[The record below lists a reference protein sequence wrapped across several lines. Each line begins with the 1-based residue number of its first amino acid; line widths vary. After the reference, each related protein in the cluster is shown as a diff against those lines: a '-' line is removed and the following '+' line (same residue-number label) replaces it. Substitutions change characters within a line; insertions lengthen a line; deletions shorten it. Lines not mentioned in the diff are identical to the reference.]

1 MKHGAVP
8 ESVYARLVEVE
19 AYPTDPS
26 AKTPV
31 EWVQTH
37 ISHVFLTGD
46 RVYKFRKAVD
56 LGFVRFSTRAERN
69 EDCLREVALNRRLAP
84 DVYLGVAPLHGGVD
98 TAWIGP
104 PAEILAATAADSPAG
119 CAPEHC
125 VVMRRLAAG
134 RDALSLLE
142 AGRLGPEHLDRL
154 AVRIARFH
162 EEHRLGL
169 PVPLSSDEWFA
180 RCTRPALENFDVLGE
195 ASDGVV
201 AGEDRDAAR
210 QRLEAMIETHAPRF
224 ERRRRMGRA
233 VDGHGDL
240 HLQHVWFE
248 QDDSDPLVID
258 CLEFNAGLRQ
268 IDAASEV
275 AFTAMDLVY
284 RNRPDLGERFLRR
297 YARESDDFD
306 LYSVVDYF
314 ISYRAAV
321 RSKVAALAASD
332 AQIDPTQ
339 REGAVGSAVRHL
351 RLASEFLE
359 TRRPGSL
366 VLIGGTVGTGKSTV
380 AEALADRIDGVVVSS
395 DRVRMHRRAVDSG
408 RYSRS
413 QRESVYRSMLER
425 ARPPL
430 ESGRTVLLDAT
441 FEKRAWRSWARDL
454 ARELGS
460 PIHFVEVRADRARTL
475 ERLERRAR
483 AGDDPSEAGPE
494 RLDPSLQS
502 FEPFDPESEG
512 SGLVLRTDV
521 EDWREQLAEVGK
533 TLCGDLPRRVRP
545 AVRLVPGES
554 V

>member
-1 MKHGAVP
+1 
-8 ESVYARLVEVE
+8 
-19 AYPTDPS
+19 
-26 AKTPV
+26 
-31 EWVQTH
+31 
-37 ISHVFLTGD
+37 
-46 RVYKFRKAVD
+46 
-56 LGFVRFSTRAERN
+56 
-69 EDCLREVALNRRLAP
+69 
-84 DVYLGVAPLHGGVD
+84 
-98 TAWIGP
+98 
-104 PAEILAATAADSPAG
+104 
-119 CAPEHC
+119 
-125 VVMRRLAAG
+125 
-134 RDALSLLE
+134 
-142 AGRLGPEHLDRL
+142 
-154 AVRIARFH
+154 
-162 EEHRLGL
+162 
-169 PVPLSSDEWFA
+169 
-180 RCTRPALENFDVLGE
+180 
-195 ASDGVV
+195 
-201 AGEDRDAAR
+201 
-210 QRLEAMIETHAPRF
+210 
-224 ERRRRMGRA
+224 
-233 VDGHGDL
+233 
-240 HLQHVWFE
+240 
-248 QDDSDPLVID
+248 VID

-275 AFTAMDLVY
+275 AFTAMDLIY

-339 REGAVGSAVRHL
+339 RERAVGSAVRHL

-366 VLIGGTVGTGKSTV
+366 VLIGGAVGTGKSTV

-395 DRVRMHRRAVDSG
+395 DRVRSGRRAVEKQGAGTIAVDPG
-408 RYSRS
+408 RYSDS

-441 FEKRAWRSWARDL
+441 FEKREWRSWARDL

-460 PIHFVEVRADRARTL
+460 PIHFVEVRADRERTL
-475 ERLERRAR
+475 KRLTHRAR

-494 RLDPSLQS
+494 RLAPSLQN

-521 EDWREQLAEVGK
+521 EDWRERLAEVEK
-533 TLCGDLPRRVRP
+533 SLCGDSTHRVP
-545 AVRLVPGES
+545 LAVRLAPGES